1 MRALA
6 AIAIAL
12 SLSGLVMRAQAPRPS
27 PPPREATVPFAVGET
42 LTYDVSYSNL
52 LTAGTAVTRVGEKRA
67 SFGGTAYAI
76 TADGKPV
83 PLIQRLY
90 PVYYKMDTLLD
101 SVALLPQW
109 TGLYTEEN
117 GKKRQTSMR
126 FDRPARQVH
135 YEMTTPTPVKAD
147 VAVPAG
153 AQDGLALLYTLRTR
167 QFRSGERFTVPVA
180 DDGSVYSVN
189 VATSGPERIAG
200 RLGQSECWNLQ
211 ITIVDD
217 KGAAVGKNIGVWLST
232 DPKHLPVKI
241 QADLPVGSFVLLLRE
256 AKL

>member
-6 AIAIAL
+6 ATAIVL
-12 SLSGLVMRAQAPRPS
+12 SLGGLGMRAQAPRPS
-27 PPPREATVPFAVGET
+27 TSSRDAAVPFAVGET
-42 LTYDVSYSNL
+42 LTYDVSYSGL
-52 LTAGTAVTRVGEKRA
+52 LTAGTAVTKVGQKRA
-67 SFGGTAYAI
+67 SFGGTAYEI
-76 TADGKPV
+76 TADGRPV
-83 PLIQRLY
+83 PLIERLY

-101 SVALLPQW
+101 SASLLPQW

-147 VAVPAG
+147 VAVPVA

-167 QFRSGERFTVPVA
+167 QFKNGERFTVPVA

-200 RLGQSECWNLQ
+200 RLGQQECWNLQ
-211 ITIVDD
+211 ITIQDD
-217 KGAAVGKNIGVWLST
+217 KGVAVGKNIGVWLST

-241 QADLPVGSFVLLLRE
+241 QAELPVGSFVLMLRE
-256 AKL
+256 SKL